1 MHKDIGSNNNEH
13 AAEEPAMKRLISRCA
28 LALSATAV
36 LGTGAMAAEPASCKN
51 VRLGVV
57 NWTDV
62 IATSAMAQVLL
73 DGLGYKTK
81 QTSASQ
87 QIIFAGI
94 RDQRLDLFLGYWNPL
109 MTQTITPFVEAKQV
123 KVLDQPSLKDA
134 RATLAVPTYL
144 ADKGLKSFADIA
156 RFQKELGGK
165 IYGIEPGSGANTQ
178 IKEMIAKN
186 QFGLGQFQLVESS
199 EAGML
204 SAVSRAVKRN
214 EAIVF
219 FGWAPHPM
227 NVNQQMTYLTGS
239 DDALGPNEGMATV
252 WTVTSPDYASQCP
265 NIHRLLT
272 NLTFSAEDE
281 SRMMQP
287 LLDHKDALTSARQW
301 LKDHPQDQQ
310 RWLEGVTTFDGL
322 PAADNLKLSLK

>member
-1 MHKDIGSNNNEH
+1 MN
-13 AAEEPAMKRLISRCA
+13 RLISCCVLVLA
-28 LALSATAV
+28 GTALSIAN
-36 LGTGAMAAEPASCKN
+36 AAEPASCKS

-62 IATSAMAQVLL
+62 IATSAMTQVLL
-73 DGLGYKTK
+73 DDLGYDVK

-94 RDQRLDLFLGYWNPL
+94 RDQRLDMFLGYWNPL
-109 MTQTITPFVEAKQV
+109 MTQTITPFVENKQV
-123 KVLDQPSLKDA
+123 RVLNEPSLKDA

-144 ADKGLKSFADIA
+144 ADKGLKTFADIA
-156 RFQKELGGK
+156 RFKKELGGK
-165 IYGIEPGSGANTQ
+165 LYGIEPGSGANTQ
-178 IKEMIAKN
+178 IKAMIAKN
-186 QFGLGQFQLVESS
+186 QFDLGGFQLVESS

-204 SAVSRAVKRN
+204 SAVTRAVKRN

-227 NVNQQMTYLTGS
+227 NVNQDMTYLTGS
-239 DDALGPNEGMATV
+239 EDALGPDEGRATV
-252 WTVTSPDYASQCP
+252 WTVTALDYASRCP
-265 NIHRLLT
+265 NVDRLLG
-272 NLTFSAEDE
+272 NLTFTAEDE

-287 LLDHKDALTSARQW
+287 LLEHKDAFDSARQW

-310 RWLEGVTTFDGL
+310 RWLQGVTTFDGK
-322 PAADNLKLSLK
+322 PASI

>member
-1 MHKDIGSNNNEH
+1 
-13 AAEEPAMKRLISRCA
+13 MKRLISCC
-28 LALSATAV
+28 LLMLTSTAM
-36 LGTGAMAAEPASCKN
+36 LPAAQAADPESCKN

-62 IATSAMAQVLL
+62 MATSAMTQVLL
-73 DGLGYKTK
+73 DGLGYQTK

-109 MTQTITPFVEAKQV
+109 MTQTITPFVDQNQV
-123 KVLDQPSLKDA
+123 KVLAEPSLKDA

-144 ADKGLKSFADIA
+144 ADKGLKSFSDIA
-156 RFQKELGGK
+156 KFKKELGGK
-165 IYGIEPGSGANTQ
+165 IYGIEPGSGANKQ

-186 QFGLGQFQLVESS
+186 QFGLGGFQLVESS

-204 SAVSRAVKRN
+204 SAVTRATQRN

-227 NVNQQMTYLTGS
+227 NVNLKMTYLSGS
-239 DDALGPNEGMATV
+239 QDALGPNEGMATV
-252 WTVTSPDYASQCP
+252 WTVTAPDYASRCP
-265 NIHRLLT
+265 NVGKLLT
-272 NLTFSAEDE
+272 NLTYSAEDE

-287 LLDHKDALTSARQW
+287 LLDHKDALESAKAW
-301 LKDHPQDQQ
+301 LKAHPEDQK
-310 RWLEGVTTFDGL
+310 RWLSGVTTFDGK
-322 PAADNLKLSLK
+322 PAEQNLQLTTNP

>member
-1 MHKDIGSNNNEH
+1 MN
-13 AAEEPAMKRLISRCA
+13 RLISCCLLMLTGTA
-28 LALSATAV
+28 LLTSIAS
-36 LGTGAMAAEPASCKN
+36 AAEPASCKN

-62 IATSAMAQVLL
+62 IATSAMTQVLL
-73 DGLGYKTK
+73 EDLGYNVK

-94 RDQRLDLFLGYWNPL
+94 RDQRLDMFLGYWNPL
-109 MTQTITPFVEAKQV
+109 MTQTITPFVEQKQV
-123 KVLDQPSLKDA
+123 RVLDQPSLKDA

-156 RFQKELGGK
+156 RFKKELGGK

-178 IKEMIAKN
+178 IKDMIARN
-186 QFGLGQFQLVESS
+186 RFGLGDFQLVESS

-204 SAVSRAVKRN
+204 SAVTRAVKRN

-227 NVNQQMTYLTGS
+227 NVNQDMTYLTGS
-239 DDALGPNEGMATV
+239 EDALGPNEGMATV
-252 WTVTSPDYASQCP
+252 WTVTAPDYASRCP
-265 NIHRLLT
+265 NAEKLLS
-272 NLTFSAEDE
+272 NLTFTAADE

-287 LLDHKDALTSARQW
+287 LLEHRDAFDSAREW
-301 LKDHPQDQQ
+301 LKDHPQDRQ
-310 RWLEGVTTFDGL
+310 RWLQGVTTFDGK
-322 PAADNLKLSLK
+322 PAAI

>member
-1 MHKDIGSNNNEH
+1 
-13 AAEEPAMKRLISRCA
+13 MKRLISCCLLMLTTSA
-28 LALSATAV
+28 LVQPASAAD
-36 LGTGAMAAEPASCKN
+36 PASCKS

-62 IATSAMAQVLL
+62 IATSAMTQVLL
-73 DGLGYKTK
+73 DGLGYETK

-109 MTQTITPFVEAKQV
+109 MTQTITPFVEQKQV
-123 KVLDQPSLKDA
+123 KVLAEPSLKDA

-144 ADKGLKSFADIA
+144 ADKGLKTFADIA
-156 RFQKELGGK
+156 KFKKELGGK

-186 QFGLGQFQLVESS
+186 QFGLGDFQLVESS

-227 NVNQQMTYLTGS
+227 NVNQKMTYLSGS
-239 DDALGPNEGMATV
+239 EDALGPNEGMATV
-252 WTVTSPDYASQCP
+252 WTVTAPDYASRCP
-265 NIHRLLT
+265 NVDKLLT
-272 NLTFSAEDE
+272 NLTFSAADE

-287 LLDHKDALTSARQW
+287 LLDHKDALESAKAW
-301 LKDHPQDQQ
+301 LKTHPEDQK
-310 RWLEGVTTFDGL
+310 RWLSGVTTFDGK
-322 PAADNLKLSLK
+322 PAEQNLQLTGNP

>member
-1 MHKDIGSNNNEH
+1 MNTFI
-13 AAEEPAMKRLISRCA
+13 RCCLLSLTA
-28 LALSATAV
+28 STMFSATAY
-36 LGTGAMAAEPASCKN
+36 AADAQSCKS

-62 IATSAMAQVLL
+62 IATSAMTQVLL
-73 DGLGYKTK
+73 DGLGYETK

-109 MTQTITPFVEAKQV
+109 MTQTITPFVQAKQLR
-123 KVLDQPSLKDA
+123 VLDKPSLEDA
-134 RATLAVPTYL
+134 RATLAVPAYL

-156 RFQKELGGK
+156 KFKTELNGK

-178 IKEMIAKN
+178 IKAMIAKN
-186 QFGLGQFQLVESS
+186 QFGLGGFQLVESS

-204 SAVSRAVKRN
+204 SAVARAVNRN
-214 EAIVF
+214 EAVVF

-227 NVNQQMTYLTGS
+227 NVNFKMTYLTGS
-239 DDALGPNEGMATV
+239 DDALGPNEGKATV
-252 WTVTSPDYASQCP
+252 WSVTAPDYASRCP
-265 NIHRLLT
+265 NVEKLLT
-272 NLTFSAEDE
+272 NLTFTAEDE

-287 LLDHKDALTSARQW
+287 LLDHKDALESAKQW
-301 LKDHPQDQQ
+301 LKDHPADQK
-310 RWLEGVTTFDGL
+310 RWLAGVTTFDGK
-322 PAADNLKLSLK
+322 PAEQNLQLTTNP

>member
-1 MHKDIGSNNNEH
+1 MNR
-13 AAEEPAMKRLISRCA
+13 MISCCLLMLTGTA
-28 LALSATAV
+28 LLTGTAS
-36 LGTGAMAAEPASCKN
+36 AAEPASCKN

-62 IATSAMAQVLL
+62 IATSAMTQVLL
-73 DGLGYKTK
+73 EDLGYNVK

-94 RDQRLDLFLGYWNPL
+94 RDQRLDMFLGYWNPL
-109 MTQTITPFVEAKQV
+109 MTQTIMPFVEQKQV
-123 KVLDQPSLKDA
+123 RVLDQPSLKDA

-156 RFQKELGGK
+156 RFKKELGGK

-178 IKEMIAKN
+178 IKDMIARN
-186 QFGLGQFQLVESS
+186 RFGLGDFQLVESS

-204 SAVSRAVKRN
+204 SAVTRAVKRN

-227 NVNQQMTYLTGS
+227 NVNQDMTYLTGS
-239 DDALGPNEGMATV
+239 EDALGPNEGMATV
-252 WTVTSPDYASQCP
+252 WTVTAPDYASRCP
-265 NIHRLLT
+265 NADKLLS
-272 NLTFSAEDE
+272 NLTFTAADE

-287 LLDHKDALTSARQW
+287 LLEHKDAFDSARQW
-301 LKDHPQDQQ
+301 LKDHPQDRQ
-310 RWLEGVTTFDGL
+310 RWLQGVTTFDGK
-322 PAADNLKLSLK
+322 PAAI

>member
-1 MHKDIGSNNNEH
+1 MN
-13 AAEEPAMKRLISRCA
+13 RLISRSLLTLVGTA
-28 LALSATAV
+28 ILSTNV
-36 LGTGAMAAEPASCKN
+36 WAAEPAACKN

-62 IATSAMAQVLL
+62 MATSAMTQVLL

-94 RDQRLDLFLGYWNPL
+94 RDNRLDMFLGYWNPI
-109 MTQTITPFVEAKQV
+109 MTQTITPFIKQNQV
-123 KVLDQPSLKDA
+123 KVLDQPSLDDA
-134 RATLAVPTYL
+134 RATLAVPKYL
-144 ADKGLKSFADIA
+144 ADKGLKTFADIA
-156 RFQKELGGK
+156 RFEKELGGK

-178 IKEMIAKN
+178 IKAMISKN
-186 QFGLGQFQLVESS
+186 QFGLGKFQLVESS

-204 SAVSRAVKRN
+204 AAVDRAVRRN
-214 EAIVF
+214 EAVVF

-227 NVNQQMTYLTGS
+227 NVNIEMAYLSGS
-239 DDALGPNEGMATV
+239 EDALGPDEGRATV
-252 WTVTSPDYASQCP
+252 WTVTAPDYAERCP
-265 NIHRLLT
+265 NVNKLLT

-287 LLDHKDALTSARQW
+287 LLEHKDALASARQW
-301 LKDHPQDQQ
+301 LKDHPEDQK
-310 RWLEGVTTFDGL
+310 RWLEGVTTFDGK
-322 PAADNLKLSLK
+322 PAADNLRLTAN

>member
-1 MHKDIGSNNNEH
+1 MN
-13 AAEEPAMKRLISRCA
+13 RLISCCLLMLTGTA
-28 LALSATAV
+28 LLTGTAS
-36 LGTGAMAAEPASCKN
+36 AAEPASCKN

-62 IATSAMAQVLL
+62 IATSAMTQVLL
-73 DGLGYKTK
+73 DDLGYSVK

-94 RDQRLDLFLGYWNPL
+94 RDQRLDMFLGYWNPL
-109 MTQTITPFVEAKQV
+109 MTQTITPFVEQKQV
-123 KVLDQPSLKDA
+123 RVLAEPSLKDA

-156 RFQKELGGK
+156 KFKKELGGK

-178 IKEMIAKN
+178 IKDMIAKN
-186 QFGLGQFQLVESS
+186 RFGLGDFQLVESS

-204 SAVSRAVKRN
+204 SAVTRAVKRN

-227 NVNQQMTYLTGS
+227 NVNQDMTYLSGS
-239 DDALGPNEGMATV
+239 EDALGPNEGMATV
-252 WTVTSPDYASQCP
+252 WTVTAPDYASRCP
-265 NIHRLLT
+265 NVDKLLG
-272 NLTFSAEDE
+272 NPTFTAADE

-287 LLDHKDALTSARQW
+287 LLEHKDAFDSARQW
-301 LKDHPQDQQ
+301 LKDHPQDRK
-310 RWLEGVTTFDGL
+310 RWLQGVTTFDGK
-322 PAADNLKLSLK
+322 PAA

>member
-1 MHKDIGSNNNEH
+1 
-13 AAEEPAMKRLISRCA
+13 MKRLISYCV
-28 LALSATAV
+28 LALS
-36 LGTGAMAAEPASCKN
+36 GTTLLNGAALAAEPAACQN

-62 IATSAMAQVLL
+62 IATSALTQVML

-123 KVLDQPSLKDA
+123 KVLTEPSLKDA

-144 ADKGLKSFADIA
+144 ADKGLKTFADIA
-156 RFQKELGGK
+156 KFEKELGGK

-178 IKEMIAKN
+178 IKAMIAKN
-186 QFGLGQFQLVESS
+186 QFGLGKFQLVESS

-204 SAVSRAVKRN
+204 AAVDRAVRRK
-214 EAIVF
+214 EAVVF

-227 NVNQQMTYLTGS
+227 NVNVQMTYLTGS
-239 DDALGPNEGMATV
+239 EDALGPNEGMATV
-252 WTVTSPDYASQCP
+252 WTVTAPDYAQQCP
-265 NIHRLLT
+265 NVGRLLS
-272 NLTFSAEDE
+272 NLTFTAEDE

-287 LLDHKDALTSARQW
+287 LLDHKDPLESARQW
-301 LKDHPQDQQ
+301 LKDHPQDKQ
-310 RWLEGVTTFDGL
+310 RWLEGVTTFDGK
-322 PAADNLKLSLK
+322 PAADNLKLTSN

>member
-1 MHKDIGSNNNEH
+1 MHSMIRRSLLTL
-13 AAEEPAMKRLISRCA
+13 AVSISFSTP
-28 LALSATAV
+28 LL
-36 LGTGAMAAEPASCKN
+36 AAEPDACRN

-94 RDQRLDLFLGYWNPL
+94 RDNRLDMFLGYWNPI
-109 MTQTITPFVEAKQV
+109 MSQTITPFVRANQV
-123 KVLDQPSLKDA
+123 KVLDAPSLNDA
-134 RATLAVPTYL
+134 RATLAVPKYL
-144 ADKGLKSFADIA
+144 ADKGLKTFADIHT
-156 RFQKELGGK
+156 FEKELDGK

-178 IKEMIAKN
+178 IKAMISKN
-186 QFGLGQFQLVESS
+186 QFGLGKFQLVESS

-204 SAVSRAVKRN
+204 AAVDRAVRRKQ
-214 EAIVF
+214 AVVF

-227 NVNQQMTYLTGS
+227 NVNVDMAYLSGS
-239 DDALGPNEGMATV
+239 QDALGPDEGRATV
-252 WTVTSPDYASQCP
+252 WTVTAPDYAQRCP
-265 NIHRLLT
+265 NAHRLLA
-272 NLTFSAEDE
+272 NLKFSAEDE

-287 LLDHKDALTSARQW
+287 LLDHKDPLDSARQW
-301 LKDHPQDQQ
+301 LKDHPQDQK
-310 RWLEGVTTFDGL
+310 RWLEGVTTFDGK
-322 PAADNLKLSLK
+322 PAADNLRLTAN

>member
-1 MHKDIGSNNNEH
+1 
-13 AAEEPAMKRLISRCA
+13 MKRLINSCV
-28 LALSATAV
+28 LALS
-36 LGTGAMAAEPASCKN
+36 GTVFLSSGAMAADAASCQN

-73 DGLGYKTK
+73 DGLGYKTR

-109 MTQTITPFVEAKQV
+109 MTQTITPFIEAKQV
-123 KVLDQPSLKDA
+123 KVLAEPSLKDA

-144 ADKGLKSFADIA
+144 ADKGLKTFADIA
-156 RFQKELGGK
+156 RFEKELGGK

-178 IKEMIAKN
+178 IKAMITKN
-186 QFGLGQFQLVESS
+186 QFGLGKFQLVESS

-204 SAVSRAVKRN
+204 AAVDRAVRRK
-214 EAIVF
+214 EAVVF

-227 NVNQQMTYLTGS
+227 NVNVQMTYLTGS

-252 WTVTSPDYASQCP
+252 WTVTAPTYAEQCP
-265 NIHRLLT
+265 NVNRLLS

-287 LLDHKDALTSARQW
+287 LLDHKDALESARQW
-301 LKDHPQDQQ
+301 LAEHPQDKA
-310 RWLEGVTTFDGL
+310 RWLEGVTTFDGK
-322 PAADNLKLSLK
+322 PAADNLKLTSQ

>member
-1 MHKDIGSNNNEH
+1 MN
-13 AAEEPAMKRLISRCA
+13 RLISCCLLMLTGTA
-28 LALSATAV
+28 LLTGTAS
-36 LGTGAMAAEPASCKN
+36 AAEPASCKD

-62 IATSAMAQVLL
+62 IATSAMTQVLL
-73 DGLGYKTK
+73 EDLGYNVK

-94 RDQRLDLFLGYWNPL
+94 RDQRLDMFLGYWNPL
-109 MTQTITPFVEAKQV
+109 MTQTITPFVEQKQV
-123 KVLDQPSLKDA
+123 RVLDQPSLKDA

-156 RFQKELGGK
+156 RFKKELGGK

-178 IKEMIAKN
+178 IKDMIARN
-186 QFGLGQFQLVESS
+186 RFGLGDFQLVESS

-204 SAVSRAVKRN
+204 SAVTRAVKRN

-227 NVNQQMTYLTGS
+227 NVNQDMTYLTGS
-239 DDALGPNEGMATV
+239 EDALGPNEGMATV
-252 WTVTSPDYASQCP
+252 WTVTAPNYASRCP
-265 NIHRLLT
+265 NADKLLS
-272 NLTFSAEDE
+272 NLTFTAADE

-287 LLDHKDALTSARQW
+287 LLEHRDAFDSARQW
-301 LKDHPQDQQ
+301 LKDHPQDRQ
-310 RWLEGVTTFDGL
+310 RWLQGVTTFDGK
-322 PAADNLKLSLK
+322 PAS

>member
-1 MHKDIGSNNNEH
+1 MQRFIRRS
-13 AAEEPAMKRLISRCA
+13 LLS
-28 LALSATAV
+28 LALGSTLV
-36 LGTGAMAAEPASCKN
+36 SPVFAAEPAECKN

-73 DGLGYKTK
+73 EGLGYQVK

-94 RDQRLDLFLGYWNPL
+94 RDKRLDMFLGYWNPL
-109 MTQTITPFVEAKQV
+109 MTQTITPFVDAKQV
-123 KVLDQPSLKDA
+123 KVLDKPSLEDA

-144 ADKGLKSFADIA
+144 ADKGLKSFADIQK
-156 RFQKELGGK
+156 FQKELGGK

-178 IKEMIAKN
+178 IKEMIKKD
-186 QFGLGQFQLVESS
+186 QFGLGKFQLVESS

-204 SAVSRAVKRN
+204 AAVDRAVRRK
-214 EAIVF
+214 EAVVF

-227 NVNQQMTYLTGS
+227 NVNIDMTYLDGS
-239 DDALGPNEGMATV
+239 EGALGPDEGKATV
-252 WTVTSPDYASQCP
+252 WTVTAPDYAQSCP
-265 NIHRLLT
+265 NASRLLA
-272 NLTFSAEDE
+272 NLTFSAEAE

-287 LLDHKDALTSARQW
+287 LLDHKDALESARQW
-301 LKDHPQDQQ
+301 LKDHPQDKA
-310 RWLEGVTTFDGL
+310 RWLEGVTTLDGK
-322 PAADNLKLSLK
+322 PAAENIKLTAN

>member
-1 MHKDIGSNNNEH
+1 
-13 AAEEPAMKRLISRCA
+13 MKRLISCCL
-28 LALSATAV
+28 LALTGTTFIASNAV
-36 LGTGAMAAEPASCKN
+36 AAEAASCQN

-62 IATSAMAQVLL
+62 MATSAMTQVLL

-94 RDQRLDLFLGYWNPL
+94 RDQRLDMFLGYWDPL
-109 MTQTITPFVEAKQV
+109 MTQTITPFVKQNQV
-123 KVLDQPSLKDA
+123 RVLSEPSLKDA

-144 ADKGLKSFADIA
+144 ADKGLKTFADIA
-156 RFQKELGGK
+156 KFKTELGGK

-178 IKEMIAKN
+178 IKAMIAKN
-186 QFGLGQFQLVESS
+186 EFGLGDFQLVESG

-204 SAVSRAVKRN
+204 SAVTRAVNRN

-227 NVNQQMTYLTGS
+227 NVNQKMTYLTGS
-239 DDALGPNEGMATV
+239 NDALGPNEGEAKV
-252 WTVTSPDYASQCP
+252 WTVTAPDYAQRCP
-265 NIHRLLT
+265 NVDKLLT
-272 NLTFSAEDE
+272 NLKFTAEDE

-287 LLDHKDALTSARQW
+287 LLDHKDALVSAKQW
-301 LKDHPQDQQ
+301 LKDHPQDLK
-310 RWLEGVTTFDGL
+310 RWLAGVTTFEGKD
-322 PAADNLKLSLK
+322 AAANLQLTSNQ

>member
-1 MHKDIGSNNNEH
+1 
-13 AAEEPAMKRLISRCA
+13 MKRLISTCV
-28 LALSATAV
+28 LALS
-36 LGTGAMAAEPASCKN
+36 GTTFLTGAAMAAEPAACQN

-62 IATSAMAQVLL
+62 IATSALTQVIL

-94 RDQRLDLFLGYWNPL
+94 RDQRLDMFLGYWNPL
-109 MTQTITPFVEAKQV
+109 MTQTITPFVEARQV
-123 KVLDQPSLKDA
+123 KVLDQPNLGDA

-144 ADKGLKSFADIA
+144 ADKGLKTFADIA
-156 RFQKELGGK
+156 KFEKELGGK

-178 IKEMIAKN
+178 IKAMIAKN
-186 QFGLGQFQLVESS
+186 QFGLGKFQLVESS

-204 SAVSRAVKRN
+204 AAVDRAVRRK
-214 EAIVF
+214 EAVVF

-227 NVNQQMTYLTGS
+227 NVNVQMTYLTGS
-239 DDALGPNEGMATV
+239 DDALGPNEGKATV
-252 WTVTSPDYASQCP
+252 WTVTAPNYAEQCP
-265 NIHRLLT
+265 NVNRLLS

-287 LLDHKDALTSARQW
+287 LLDHKDPLESARQW
-301 LKDHPQDQQ
+301 LKDHPQDKQ
-310 RWLEGVTTFDGL
+310 RWLEGVTTFDGK
-322 PAADNLKLSLK
+322 PAADNLKLTSN

>member
-1 MHKDIGSNNNEH
+1 
-13 AAEEPAMKRLISRCA
+13 MKRLISSCV
-28 LALSATAV
+28 LALC
-36 LGTGAMAAEPASCKN
+36 GTTLLNGAAMAAEPAACQN

-62 IATSAMAQVLL
+62 IATSALTQVML

-123 KVLDQPSLKDA
+123 KVLEQPSLKDA

-144 ADKGLKSFADIA
+144 ADKGLKTFADIA
-156 RFQKELGGK
+156 KFEKELGGK

-178 IKEMIAKN
+178 IKAMIAKN
-186 QFGLGQFQLVESS
+186 QFGLRKFQLVESS

-204 SAVSRAVKRN
+204 AAVDRAVRRK
-214 EAIVF
+214 EAVVF

-227 NVNQQMTYLTGS
+227 NVNVQMTYLTGS

-252 WTVTSPDYASQCP
+252 WTVTAPDYAQQCP
-265 NIHRLLT
+265 NVGRLLS

-287 LLDHKDALTSARQW
+287 LLDHKDPLESARQW
-301 LKDHPQDQQ
+301 LKDHPQDKQ
-310 RWLEGVTTFDGL
+310 RWLEGVTTFDGK
-322 PAADNLKLSLK
+322 PAADNLKLTSN

>member
-1 MHKDIGSNNNEH
+1 MNKMLSCLLLTLSG
-13 AAEEPAMKRLISRCA
+13 AALF
-28 LALSATAV
+28 TA
-36 LGTGAMAAEPASCKN
+36 GASAAEPAACKN

-62 IATSAMAQVLL
+62 IATSAMTQVLL
-73 DGLGYKTK
+73 DGLGYQVK

-94 RDQRLDLFLGYWNPL
+94 RDQRLDMFLGYWNPL
-109 MTQTITPFVEAKQV
+109 MTQTITPFVEQKQV
-123 KVLDQPSLKDA
+123 RVLPEPSLKDA

-144 ADKGLKSFADIA
+144 AEKGLKSFADIA
-156 RFQKELGGK
+156 KFKKELGGK

-178 IKEMIAKN
+178 IKAMIAKN
-186 QFGLGQFQLVESS
+186 QFGLGDFQLVESS

-204 SAVSRAVKRN
+204 SAVTRAVKRN

-227 NVNQQMTYLTGS
+227 NVNQKMTYLTGS

-252 WTVTSPDYASQCP
+252 WTVTAPDYASRCP
-265 NIHRLLT
+265 NVDKLLA

-287 LLDHKDALTSARQW
+287 LLEHKDALESAKAW
-301 LKDHPQDQQ
+301 LKAHPQDQQ
-310 RWLEGVTTFDGL
+310 RWLEGVTTFDGK
-322 PAADNLKLSLK
+322 PAAENLRLTAN